1 MARKYLRKKLMIV
14 VALSLLATPAT
25 MMAQSVSENVAR
37 DQVTS
42 TVQGGSGLFNTLSTR
57 SLKRGEFTFGVMW
70 NNFDRDPG
78 DLDINQIPVNLTF
91 GLSRRWEVFAN
102 WNVYQQ
108 VTSRQ
113 PILLSAPLLGIPLS
127 FGIDP
132 ITAFGPGRQ
141 GSNGAAFFP
150 GGGAPVG
157 GILPAIGDPRF
168 SSLGGL
174 RFSQLIPA
182 YFNDFP
188 FAPGGSLVFVGGRPR
203 LDIRRSAHGTGDVTL
218 GTKVVLLD
226 PDTHVFSLA
235 VVGTVVI
242 PTASGIGAL
251 SKGRGTGEA
260 DWGGTVLAGQEF
272 KDHRLRFYENIGFV
286 KKGDPEINGL
296 TLIDLRNELN
306 GNVGVSYAASKHVE
320 FISEFLST
328 VFVGG
333 GTPNLNPV
341 NPLDLQAGARFH
353 FWDGRF
359 SFGGAYR
366 LFLNQAD
373 DKTYR
378 LFGPAAGIP
387 TVLKSTDPHG
397 FVVQLSV
404 GRRIKELPPPPPPVN
419 HEPSVT
425 CSASPTVLTIGVDSM
440 KVALT
445 ASGSDPDND
454 VLVYRWTS
462 SSGTITG
469 DGPNVT
475 LDLSGASPGS
485 YSATVTVD
493 DGKGGT
499 ATCSS
504 SVMVKEKPNAC
515 PSVRLSAEPSVVTEG
530 DNTQITLRAAGS
542 DPDGDAL
549 TYTWF
554 SSRGQVA
561 GRGATI
567 TLDSTGFQAG
577 TVTVRVTVSD
587 GKCPAQDSATITVK
601 PLPVKPSSV
610 TLTPCHF
617 KAGSARVDNECK
629 RFLQDAA
636 QRLQQDPRATLVIDG
651 HSDKG
656 EPKKIAQKR
665 AENAK
670 TFMVKEMK
678 IDANRIVVRSFD
690 NNRPDASG
698 DRKLNRRIVI
708 TIVPEGAETPQ

>member
-1 MARKYLRKKLMIV
+1 MVSKRLRWELIV
-14 VALSLLATPAT
+14 VVLGLFALPGA
-25 MMAQSVSENVAR
+25 MRAQSTSDNVSR

-78 DLDINQIPVNLTF
+78 DLDINQLPVNLTF
-91 GLSRRWEVFAN
+91 GIARRWEVFAN

-113 PILLSAPLLGIPLS
+113 PLLVSAPLLGVPLS
-127 FGIDP
+127 FGLDP
-132 ITAFGPGRQ
+132 VTAFGPGVQ
-141 GSNGAAFFP
+141 GSSGAAFFP
-150 GGGAPVG
+150 RGGAPVG
-157 GILPAIGDPRF
+157 GILPALGDPRF
-168 SSLGGL
+168 SALNGL

-182 YFNDFP
+182 FFNDFP
-188 FAPGGSLVFVGGRPR
+188 FSPGGNLVFVGGRPF
-203 LDIRRSAHGTGDVTL
+203 LDFRRSANGTGDVTL
-218 GTKVVLLD
+218 GTKVVLRD
-226 PDTHVFSLA
+226 PDTHIFSFA
-235 VVGTVVI
+235 VMGMVRI
-242 PTASGIGAL
+242 PTASGISEL
-251 SKGRGTGEA
+251 SKGRGTGET
-260 DWGGTVLAGQEF
+260 DWGAMLLAGQEV
-272 KDHRLRFYENIGFV
+272 KDHRLRFYENFGFT
-286 KKGDPEINGL
+286 KKGDPESGGL
-296 TLIDLRNELN
+296 TLIDLRDELT

-320 FISEFLST
+320 LISEFLST
-328 VFVGG
+328 VFVGN

-341 NPLDLQAGARFH
+341 NPLDFQAGARFH

-373 DKTYR
+373 DRTYN
-378 LFGPAAGIP
+378 LFGPANGIP

-397 FVVQLSV
+397 FVVHLAV

-419 HEPSVT
+419 HEPTVT
-425 CSASPTVLTIGVDSM
+425 CSVSPAVVAIGVDSM

-454 VLVYRWTS
+454 VLIYRWTS
-462 SSGTITG
+462 TAGTISG

-485 YSATVTVD
+485 YSATVSVD
-493 DGKGGT
+493 DGKGGK
-499 ATCSS
+499 ATCTA
-504 SVMVKEKPNAC
+504 SVMVQEKPNAC
-515 PSVRLSAEPSVVTEG
+515 PSVRLTAEPSVVTEG

-561 GRGATI
+561 GSGATV

-577 TVTVRVTVSD
+577 TVTVRVTASD

-601 PLPVKPSSV
+601 PLPVKPTSV

-617 KAGSARVDNECK
+617 KANNARVDNECK

-636 QRLQQDPRATLVIDG
+636 QRLQQDPRATLDIDG

-656 EPKKIAQKR
+656 ESKTIAQKR

-670 TFMVKEMK
+670 TFMVEEMK
-678 IDANRIVVRSFD
+678 IDANRIVVRSFG
-690 NNRPDASG
+690 NTWPDPSG

-708 TIVPEGAETPQ
+708 TIVPEGAEMPE